1 MLKRLVVA
9 AAFLWIVSSFL
20 SAQDLQM
27 QTLPAQTTIAGQ
39 TYVLALMAHGGVP
52 PYSWQLVSNQLPPGL
67 KLNGHTGRISGIPT
81 TAGEYSFSIA
91 VTDSNV
97 PAMRVQHDYTI
108 RVIEGL
114 SIEWKEAPAVHGNS
128 ISGSAIVT
136 NQTGQNMVLTLIV
149 VAVNQTG
156 RATALG
162 YQHFTV
168 VAGAKSPVIPFNA
181 SPGNGTYSVRAD
193 AAAHQTGHRHVFRA
207 GKQTPADITV
217 TQF

>member
-1 MLKRLVVA
+1 MPKRIIA
-9 AAFLWIVSSFL
+9 ALAFLWIASSVL
-20 SAQDLQM
+20 PAQDLQM
-27 QTLPAQTTIAGQ
+27 QQLPAQTAIAGQ
-39 TYVLALMAHGGVP
+39 SYVLGLTAHGGAP
-52 PYSWQLVSNQLPPGL
+52 QYSWQLLSNQLPPGL
-67 KLNGHTGRISGIPT
+67 KLNAHTGRISGIPT
-81 TAGEYSFSIA
+81 GAGEYSFTIA

-114 SIEWKEAPAVHGNS
+114 SIDWKETPAVHGNS

-136 NQTGQNMVLTLIV
+136 NQTGQNMVLTLVV
-149 VAVNQTG
+149 VAVNQIG

-168 VAGAKSPVIPFNA
+168 NAGAKSPVIPFNA
-181 SPGNGTYSVRAD
+181 SPGEGTYYVRAD
-193 AAAHQTGHRHVFRA
+193 AAAHQNGHRHVFRA
-207 GKQTPADITV
+207 GKQTPANITV